1 MEQQADI
8 FYRELPKVVSVV
20 FTVIILSITR
30 FAFLANLKLCGVFQE
45 LHAHLNGSVS
55 FQTIEKLIA
64 RKPHLNIE
72 HNMTAI
78 RSGQRRTLDEYV
90 SGLGLIKTI
99 KYAC

>member
-8 FYRELPKVVSVV
+8 FYRELPKVVCVV
-20 FTVIILSITR
+20 FTVIIFPSHVLHF
-30 FAFLANLKLCGVFQE
+30 FAILNLCGAFQE

-90 SGLGLIKTI
+90 SGLSLTKTI
-99 KYAC
+99 